1 MSSPC
6 RIDKALFILL
16 TKWKQKR
23 TDSYKDANHYFSTTD
38 PSSDGKCIVTDG
50 ESAIQVGC

>member
-1 MSSPC
+1 MSSLC
-6 RIDKALFILL
+6 RTDKAVFILL
-16 TKWKQKR
+16 TKWKQEL
-23 TDSYKDANHYFSTTD
+23 TDSYKDANHYCNTTD